1 MNKKIVLTS
10 AILIATA
17 IIFGAFCAHSLQEVL
32 SPERMRSFEVGV
44 RYQLFQGIALLVIGV
59 NSDRL
64 LGDSFWSARF
74 IFFGILLF
82 SCSIYLLAL
91 QGVLGVSVSF
101 LGPITPIG
109 GSLML
114 VGWFLFIK
122 RIASMK

>member
-64 LGDSFWSARF
+64 LGDSFGLHASYFLAF
-74 IFFGILLF
+74 YFLVVL
-82 SCSIYLLAL
+82 STYLLYKESSEF
-91 QGVLGVSVSF
+91 QCHF
-101 LGPITPIG
+101 
-109 GSLML
+109 
-114 VGWFLFIK
+114 
-122 RIASMK
+122 

>member
-1 MNKKIVLTS
+1 MNKKIVLIS

-44 RYQLFQGIALLVIGV
+44 SYQLFQGIALLVIGV

-64 LGDSFWSARF
+64 LGDSVWSARF